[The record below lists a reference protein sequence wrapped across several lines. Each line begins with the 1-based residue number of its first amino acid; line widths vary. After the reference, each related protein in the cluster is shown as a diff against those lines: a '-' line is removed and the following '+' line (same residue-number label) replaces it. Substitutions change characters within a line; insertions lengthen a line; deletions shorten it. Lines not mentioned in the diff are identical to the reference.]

1 MKNRSP
7 KVILIGPCG
16 GGGVPQNGASAK
28 NYHLLKFLENLDLN
42 LVVVDTEHWKKN
54 PMVLLKLLF
63 VILMNPRGKFIVA
76 ANSMSSYRIIQIIS
90 FFSKQSSIIY
100 WIIGGNI
107 ANWIRDGKVKLSVYK
122 AVDYFLAEGKRMKKA
137 FMELGFDNAIYV
149 PNFKCIDYIPKLK
162 MPDNKFTR
170 FVFLSRIIPDKG
182 CDKIIEAVKILNQEF
197 DNKSFCVDFFGPIE
211 KEYEYCFMNAISQL
225 TNVHYQGFLDL
236 RHLENYDILAHY
248 DVMLFPTYW
257 QGEGFPGVIIDA
269 FIAGLPVIAS
279 DWSLNAEIIDDG
291 KTGLL
296 LKDNTIQSLV
306 DTMRRVM
313 SNHSLLA
320 LMKNCCQREARN
332 YDINN
337 VISHDLLNIIG
348 IKE

>member
-1 MKNRSP
+1 MKNRIP

-16 GGGVPQNGASAK
+16 GRGVPKNGASAK
-28 NYHLLKFLENLDLN
+28 NYHLLKYLENLVLN
-42 LVVVDTEHWKKN
+42 FGVVDTEHWKKN

-76 ANSMSSYRIIQIIS
+76 ANNMSSYRIIQIIS

-100 WIIGGNI
+100 WIIGGSI
-107 ANWIRDGKVKLSVYK
+107 PNWIRDGKVKLSVYK
-122 AVDYFLAEGKRMKKA
+122 AVDYFLAEGKEMKKA
-137 FMELGFDNAIYV
+137 FLKLGFDNAIYV
-149 PNFKCIDYIPKLK
+149 SNFKCIDYIPKLK
-162 MPDNKFTR
+162 MPEKGITR
-170 FVFLSRIIPDKG
+170 FVFLSRIIPEKG
-182 CDKIIEAVKILNQEF
+182 CDKIIEAVKFLNKEF
-197 DNKSFCVDFFGPIE
+197 DNKSFSVDFFGPIE
-211 KEYEYCFMNAISQL
+211 KEYEYSFKNAISHL

-236 RHLENYDILAHY
+236 RQLKNYDILARY

-279 DWSLNAEIIDDG
+279 DWSLNSEIIDDG
-291 KTGLL
+291 RTGLL
-296 LKDNTIQSLV
+296 LIDNTTESLV
-306 DTMRRVM
+306 DNIRRVM
-313 SNHSLLA
+313 VDHSLLVS
-320 LMKNCCQREARN
+320 MKVFCQREARK

-337 VISHDLLNIIG
+337 VISHDLLNKIG